1 MVLLSPL
8 CGNMHVLTLNTC
20 SGRSSRVSKCLSC
33 IFCRKR
39 VCGVACSLD
48 YPFTV
53 CVMLIHSPID
63 DWQDAYH
70 YYLQSGLFKRIV
82 LNREIRARFICFFW
96 VRYLVFLFES
106 KSLSP
111 LTYFT
116 GGGGFCFNDW
126 DNIYVIDICVSCYQN
141 HISKGVK
148 PALAIV

>member
-20 SGRSSRVSKCLSC
+20 GGRSSRVSKCLSC

-82 LNREIRARFICFFW
+82 LNREIRARFICFCW

-116 GGGGFCFNDW
+116 GGGTSVLIIGMIYMLS
-126 DNIYVIDICVSCYQN
+126 IYVYLVIKITSRRVSN
-141 HISKGVK
+141 
-148 PALAIV
+148 LL